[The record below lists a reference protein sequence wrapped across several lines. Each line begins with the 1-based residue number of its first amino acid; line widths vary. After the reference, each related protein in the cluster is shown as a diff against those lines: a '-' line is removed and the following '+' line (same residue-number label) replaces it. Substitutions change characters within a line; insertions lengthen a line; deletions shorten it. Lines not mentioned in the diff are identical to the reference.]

1 MLNTF
6 SICIHELQS
15 SRVEDLQRKKAEVLE
30 KLAKFFGLHVS
41 HVILVLEDFKLVK
54 VAAQKMI

>member
-1 MLNTF
+1 MSYNHQGT
-6 SICIHELQS
+6 
-15 SRVEDLQRKKAEVLE
+15 VEDLQRKKAEVLE